1 MSWARHA
8 AVLAAILLASI
19 GCSEDEVDTQVCGAL
34 TEAFDF
40 ESGEQGFIHTATDT
54 GFDDPW
60 ELGTPYYQDCHS
72 GENCWVTNLWD
83 DYGNC
88 EAGGVY
94 SPTFDLSAC
103 SGSSQTIE
111 LKFWHIYRLEGD
123 YDGTWYDGGLVQM
136 SADGGTS
143 WIDVTPTPGYTG
155 LIEGNYSE
163 CEGTPEIDGRDAWSG
178 IIGGDTWAEVTVPI
192 EDTFRTE
199 DFRFAFLFGTD
210 RGETDEGWY
219 LDDVELLIE

>member
-1 MSWARHA
+1 MTSWARHG
-8 AVLAAILLASI
+8 AVLAAIGLAVI
-19 GCSEDEVDTQVCGAL
+19 GCSEDEVDTEACGSL

-111 LKFWHIYRLEGD
+111 
-123 YDGTWYDGGLVQM
+123 
-136 SADGGTS
+136 
-143 WIDVTPTPGYTG
+143 
-155 LIEGNYSE
+155 
-163 CEGTPEIDGRDAWSG
+163 
-178 IIGGDTWAEVTVPI
+178 
-192 EDTFRTE
+192 DTFRAE